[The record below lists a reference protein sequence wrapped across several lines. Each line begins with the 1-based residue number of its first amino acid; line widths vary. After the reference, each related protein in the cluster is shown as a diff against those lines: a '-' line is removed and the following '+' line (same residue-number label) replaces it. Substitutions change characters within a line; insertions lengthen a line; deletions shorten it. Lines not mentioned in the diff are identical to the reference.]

1 MDARVPLLDRVW
13 GACYCDGLHVV
24 GWLVVGTVWAL
35 MVMVVVPF
43 CSCCVRILIILLL
56 AHRIVSIVPH
66 DDPLSDPLLPL
77 AVVVVSSSS

>member
-1 MDARVPLLDRVW
+1 MDAGVPLLDRVW
-13 GACYCDGLHVV
+13 GACCFD

-56 AHRIVSIVPH
+56 AHRIVSIAPH